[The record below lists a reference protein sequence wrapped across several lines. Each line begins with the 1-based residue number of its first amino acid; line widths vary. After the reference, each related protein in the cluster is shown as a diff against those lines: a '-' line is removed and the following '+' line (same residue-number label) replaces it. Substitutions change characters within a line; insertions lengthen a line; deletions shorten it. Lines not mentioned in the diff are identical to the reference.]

1 MRSFWRPI
9 GTMRSLRASWTM
21 LRDTAA
27 LVASALMLLQPVPGS
42 TAEAPK
48 DDRSNA
54 LLAPWSGPHG
64 GLPPL
69 DEVRVED
76 FVPALEA
83 TMAMQRRDV
92 AAIASN
98 LQAPTFANT
107 VEALERSR
115 LLYWRVLAVYW
126 LWQTSMNSPAMQ
138 VVERQMEP
146 RIAAAAD
153 EINQNQRLFER
164 IDAIYQ
170 SAELKRLT
178 PEQQRLVWLYRTTM
192 IKQGARLTPAE
203 KARVAEINQR
213 LAVLR
218 TAFSQ
223 NVLADEQSPALV
235 IDDSSDLTGLSAADV
250 DGAAREAARR
260 ATPNRWVIVNTRTAV
275 ESFLTNSPRRALRE
289 KAWRA
294 FSMRGD
300 GDGPRDNPR
309 IAAEILVL
317 RAESAKL
324 LGFNTYAD
332 WRLSDAMASKPKVTI
347 DLMMRVWQPAVA
359 QARTQIA
366 AMQKLADTD
375 PSFPSDAD
383 RTIQPW
389 DVLYYREKLR
399 LATYD
404 FDFSAL
410 APYLQFD
417 KVRDAMFWAAGSL
430 YGLSFRPVSGVPIFH
445 PDVTVY
451 EVLGPQAQHV
461 GLLYIDPFARPGK
474 NSGAWMGVYRL
485 RQQMIGNVT
494 PLVSLN
500 LNYRKG
506 KAGDPLF
513 ISWDDAETL
522 FHEFGHALHGLCST
536 AIYPSLAGPISVSDF
551 GEAPAM
557 ANEYWLATGPV
568 LARLVDQHGR
578 ALPQPLLD
586 KLERARQ
593 FNKPLD
599 RTFFL
604 ESALL
609 DMNMHLDASTSAT
622 DLRTFER
629 QTLATLGAPPAAL
642 PRHRIA
648 HFSHVF
654 ADEFYASNYYGY
666 LWADVLARDIFG
678 AFAETGNPFDAT
690 VANRYLRTM
699 LSVGNTVDPGEA
711 FRRFRGRD
719 PSPDHLLRAEGLA
732 R

>member
-1 MRSFWRPI
+1 MLPHGRRVAVAGRRSI
-9 GTMRSLRASWTM
+9 
-21 LRDTAA
+21 AA

-42 TAEAPK
+42 TADAPK

-54 LLAPWSGPHG
+54 LLTPWRGPHG

-69 DEVRVED
+69 DEVRVEN

-83 TMAMQRRDV
+83 AMAVQRKDV
-92 AAIASN
+92 AAIAAGP
-98 LQAPTFANT
+98 QAPTFANT
-107 VEALERSR
+107 VEALEHSRQLYRRVWVVYFLWRS
-115 LLYWRVLAVYW
+115 
-126 LWQTSMNSPAMQ
+126 SMNSPAMQ
-138 VVERQMEP
+138 EVERRMEP
-146 RIAAAAD
+146 RLAAFAD

-164 IDAIYQ
+164 IDAIHQ

-178 PEQQRLVWLYRTTM
+178 PEQRRLVWLYRTTM
-192 IKQGARLTPAE
+192 IKQGARLTPAD
-203 KARVAEINQR
+203 KVRVAEINQR

-235 IDDSSDLTGLSAADV
+235 IDDPSDLTGLSAADV

-260 ATPNRWVIVNTRTAV
+260 ATPDRWVIVNTRTAV
-275 ESFLTNSPRRALRE
+275 ESFLINSPRRVLRE

-300 GDGPRDNPR
+300 GEGARDNPR

-317 RAESAKL
+317 RTESAKL
-324 LGFNTYAD
+324 LGFDTYAD
-332 WRLSDAMASKPKVTI
+332 WRLSDAMASKPRVTI

-375 PSFPSDAD
+375 PSFASGAD

-417 KVRDAMFWAAGSL
+417 KVRDAMFWAAGTL
-430 YGLSFRPVSGVPIFH
+430 YGLSFRPVSGVPVID
-445 PDVTVY
+445 PDVSVY
-451 EVLGPQAQHV
+451 EVLGPRERHV
-461 GLLYIDPFARPGK
+461 GLLYMDPFARPGK
-474 NSGAWMGVYRL
+474 ASGAWMRVYRL
-485 RQQMIGNVT
+485 QQRMIGNVT

-506 KAGDPLF
+506 KPGEPLL
-513 ISWDDAETL
+513 ISWDNAKTL
-522 FHEFGHALHGLCST
+522 FHEFGHVLHGLSST
-536 AIYPSLAGPISVSDF
+536 TIYPSLAGPISVSDF
-551 GEAPAM
+551 GEVPAI
-557 ANEYWLATGPV
+557 ANEYWLTTGPV
-568 LARLVDQHGR
+568 LAQLVDQQGR
-578 ALPQPLLD
+578 PLPRALLD
-586 KLERARQ
+586 KLQRSEQ
-593 FNKPLD
+593 FDKPLD
-599 RTFFL
+599 RAFFL
-604 ESALL
+604 ASALL
-609 DMNMHLDASTSAT
+609 DMNMHLDASTAAT

-629 QTLATLGAPPAAL
+629 QTLAALGAPPAVL

-648 HFSHVF
+648 HFNHVF
-654 ADEFYASNYYGY
+654 AGEFYAANYYGY

-678 AFAETGNPFDAT
+678 AFVEAGDPFDAT
-690 VANRYLRTM
+690 VASRYLKTM

-719 PSPDHLLRAEGLA
+719 PSPDHLLRGEGLA
-732 R
+732 Q